1 MSHGITIDLDDF
13 NSDEEKVGSDVEEVR
28 KWDHDL
34 RETKTFSTAFL
45 ILSGRRFESPN
56 LEELSKVLLKFI
68 GPPTNIQQHC
78 NAVQSKGYAG
88 FAGAHSRSTD
98 EY

>member
-45 ILSGRRFESPN
+45 ILSHKR
-56 LEELSKVLLKFI
+56 LL
-68 GPPTNIQQHC
+68 P
-78 NAVQSKGYAG
+78 VQVNTSKGL
-88 FAGAHSRSTD
+88 
-98 EY
+98 